1 MKQIIID
8 QKDSEQRV
16 DKYLQRILPNAGKSF
31 LYKMMRKKNIVLNDK
46 SIKGNEIIKKDDVL
60 KIWFSD
66 ETYEKMSAVQNT
78 FDIDEWL
85 RAYRSLKGIKVEYED
100 DDHIVLYKPA
110 GILTQKAVPGD
121 LSLNEWLLGYLYDDH
136 KIDEDSLKTCKPS
149 VTNRLDRNTSGLVL
163 AGKTLFG
170 INTFTGMI
178 KDHKIRKFYNA
189 YVKTGLPDSG
199 HLIGYLKKNRDHN
212 ISEVIDSDHFSS
224 LSDKAKEGYERIE
237 TKYNILGSTYIPK
250 ANTTLSLLNIE
261 LLTGKSHQ
269 IRAQFA
275 SLGYPLA
282 GDMKYGDSEFNKML
296 GLNSQLLHA
305 YRIVM
310 PADDK
315 LGDLSGK
322 TIDCS
327 INIRSL
333 I

>member
-1 MKQIIID
+1 MKQIIIA

-16 DKYLQRILPNAGKSF
+16 DKYLQRILPGAGKSF

-66 ETYEKMSAVQNT
+66 ETYDKMSASQNT

-85 RAYRSLKGIKVEYED
+85 RAYSSIKDVKIEYED
-100 DDHIVLYKPA
+100 DDHIILFKPA
-110 GILTQKAVPGD
+110 GILTQKAAPDD
-121 LSLNEWLLGYLYDDH
+121 LSLNEWLLGYLYDTH
-136 KIDEDSLKTCKPS
+136 KIDELSLKTCKPS

-170 INTFTGMI
+170 LNTFTGMI

-189 YVKTGLPDSG
+189 YVKNGLPDSG
-199 HLIGYLKKNRDHN
+199 HLTGYLKKDRDHN
-212 ISEVIDSDHFSS
+212 RSEVIDFDHFNL
-224 LSDKAKEGYERIE
+224 LSDKEKECYERIE

-250 ANTTLSLLNIE
+250 ADITLSLLNIE

-282 GDMKYGDSEFNKML
+282 GDMKYGDSALNKSL
-296 GLNSQLLHA
+296 DLNKQLLHA

-310 PADDK
+310 PTDDK
-315 LGDLSGK
+315 LRGLSGK

-327 INIRSL
+327 IDIRSL